1 MSEVGL
7 ILDNGDLN
15 LDAIEKN
22 IDAFSV
28 VTNIP
33 VTVMDK
39 ANHEVLEVGESNK
52 ICRYFEDSTGGTIP
66 SCRKTKIF
74 SIDLASKLGE
84 PYIYVCPSG
93 FVNIAVAI
101 IKDKKVKGSV
111 IAGPITM
118 GQIVESTIKDLFSI
132 HESSPEIYSKVSM
145 FLRNIDVF
153 SPEEINKLAVL
164 LNSLIMSLYNSN
176 EEYEKINRI
185 YREQSEINESI
196 QEYKKS
202 NKDLHYP
209 YEKEKLLIEK
219 VKEGDNKGAKEV
231 LNSLLSEILLIES
244 GNIEIIKARILELC
258 TIISRASV
266 EGGASLEKVFGLNFD
281 FINSLNKIDSINE
294 LCTWTVKITD
304 HFVDNVFGN
313 IYSGNSYLISQAVQ
327 NIKANYMN
335 KITLEK
341 LADYLHINPSYLSK
355 LFKKEMNMNF
365 SDYLNKVRIDKS
377 KELLS
382 DTDMNILD
390 IALYTGYEDQSYFT
404 KVFKKY
410 TETTP
415 NRYRKSRS

>member
-1 MSEVGL
+1 MSEKGL
-7 ILDNGDLN
+7 LLSNENLNIDL
-15 LDAIEKN
+15 IKEKM
-22 IDAFSV
+22 DAFSV

-33 VTVMDK
+33 VTIMDES
-39 ANHEVLEVGESNK
+39 NLNLLEVGEENK
-52 ICRYFEDSTGGTIP
+52 ICKFFDDSSGNSTP
-66 SCRKTKIF
+66 ACRKTKVF

-93 FVNIAVAI
+93 FINIVVAI
-101 IKDKKVKGSV
+101 IKDKKIKGSI
-111 IAGPITM
+111 IAGPIAM

-132 HESSPEIYSKVSM
+132 HEASPEIYSKVSM

-153 SPEEINKLAVL
+153 SPEEINKLAIL
-164 LNSLIMSLYNSN
+164 LNSLIMSLYSSTD
-176 EEYEKINRI
+176 EYEKLSKLHK
-185 YREQSEINESI
+185 EQSEINENI
-196 QEYKKS
+196 QEYKKQ

-327 NIKANYMN
+327 SIKSNYMN
-335 KITLEK
+335 KLSLEK

-355 LFKKEMNMNF
+355 LFKKEMDMNF

-377 KELLS
+377 KELLTS
-382 DTDMNILD
+382 TDMSILD

-410 TETTP
+410 TDTTP
-415 NRYRKSRS
+415 HKYRKSRS